1 MRRPKGLY
9 IEITQGTIFHMVKT
23 TYASKPW
30 AYRIAKNRG
39 WERVVSPFNAF
50 KTMDGR
56 EWFLHLI
63 LLKLWMGEG
72 GLLI

>member
-1 MRRPKGLY
+1 MHLNHGL
-9 IEITQGTIFHMVKT
+9 IELQK
-23 TYASKPW
+23 
-30 AYRIAKNRG
+30 KNHG

-63 LLKLWMGEG
+63 LLKPWMGESG
-72 GLLI
+72 FSI

>member
-1 MRRPKGLY
+1 M
-9 IEITQGTIFHMVKT
+9 TIFDMVKT

-30 AYRIAKNRG
+30 AYRIAKKRG

-56 EWFLHLI
+56 GWFLHLM
-63 LLKLWMGEG
+63 LFMTYASEFGSFLPP
-72 GLLI
+72 